1 MRIALAQTNILW
13 EDKQANLVRAE
24 EFVVAADAEIV
35 LFPEMSLTG
44 FSMHTDVTAEI
55 CQPDAEIQS
64 RAQMDST
71 PDMTNQPTTGWTIEQ
86 VSALA
91 RRYHKTIGIGWVKK
105 TEPLCENHYSIVT
118 PDGGVAMDYAKI
130 HPFSYGEEHA
140 HFRGGEK
147 LCTGWIGEFQAGLA
161 ICYDLR
167 FPEQFRAMLPEA
179 ELFIVPANWP
189 AARAS
194 HWKTLLAARA
204 IENQCYVAG
213 VNCCGDM
220 DGQHYSG
227 DSGVYAPDGSLL
239 VPLKENR
246 LADASCKEEKL
257 LVYDIQ
263 NDVAKIR
270 KVFPVLQDRKEMQRS

>member
-1 MRIALAQTNILW
+1 MRIALAQTNIIW

-24 EFVVAADAEIV
+24 VFLASADAEVV

-55 CQPDAEIQS
+55 CQSDDPMRFCEQIYGTPAIAELS
-64 RAQMDST
+64 
-71 PDMTNQPTTGWTIEQ
+71 TTGWTPAQIA
-86 VSALA
+86 ALA
-91 RRYHKTIGIGWVKK
+91 KRYHKTIGIGWVKK
-105 TEPLCENHYSIVT
+105 TEPRCENHYSIVM
-118 PDGGVAMDYAKI
+118 PDGRIAMDYAKI

-140 HFRGGEK
+140 HFHGGTT
-147 LCTGWIGEFQAGLA
+147 LCTGTLGEFQAGIG

-167 FPEQFRAMLPEA
+167 FPEQFRAMVPEA
-179 ELFIVPANWP
+179 EIFIIPANWP
-189 AARAS
+189 EVRAS

-220 DGQHYSG
+220 DAQHYSG

-239 VPLKENR
+239 VPTKEIR
-246 LADASCKEEKL
+246 LADALCKEEKL

-263 NDVAKIR
+263 NDVAGIR
-270 KVFPVLQDRKEMQRS
+270 KAFPVLQDRKES

>member
-13 EDKQANLVRAE
+13 EDKQANLVRVE
-24 EFVVAADAEIV
+24 EFVVASDAEIV

-44 FSMHTDVTAEI
+44 FSMHTDVTAENSGS
-55 CQPDAEIQS
+55 PDVVQFCMQTGNIQTMAELPQ
-64 RAQMDST
+64 
-71 PDMTNQPTTGWTIEQ
+71 TGWTIEQ

-91 RRYHKTIGIGWVKK
+91 KRHHKIIGIGWVKK

-118 PDGGVAMDYAKI
+118 PDGKIAMDYAKI

-147 LCTGWIGEFQAGLA
+147 LCTGKLGEFQAGLA

-167 FPEQFRAMLPEA
+167 FPEQFRAMVPET
-179 ELFIVPANWP
+179 EFFIVPANWP
-189 AARAS
+189 EARTS

-220 DGQHYSG
+220 DGQYYSG

-239 VPLKENR
+239 VPMKEIR

-263 NDVAKIR
+263 NDVAKTR
-270 KVFPVLQDRKEMQRS
+270 NAFPVLQDRKEIKRS

>member
-24 EFVVAADAEIV
+24 EFVIAADAEIV

-64 RAQMDST
+64 RAQMDRT

-86 VSALA
+86 VSSLA
-91 RRYHKTIGIGWVKK
+91 RRHHKTIGIGWVKK

-118 PDGGVAMDYAKI
+118 PDGKIAMDYAKI

-147 LCTGWIGEFQAGLA
+147 ICTGCLL
-161 ICYDLR
+161 YTSD
-167 FPEQFRAMLPEA
+167 
-179 ELFIVPANWP
+179 
-189 AARAS
+189 AA
-194 HWKTLLAARA
+194 
-204 IENQCYVAG
+204 
-213 VNCCGDM
+213 D
-220 DGQHYSG
+220 D
-227 DSGVYAPDGSLL
+227 
-239 VPLKENR
+239 
-246 LADASCKEEKL
+246 
-257 LVYDIQ
+257 
-263 NDVAKIR
+263 
-270 KVFPVLQDRKEMQRS
+270 

>member
-13 EDKQANLVRAE
+13 EDKQANLVRVE
-24 EFVVAADAEIV
+24 EFVVASDAEIV

-44 FSMHTDVTAEI
+44 FSMHTDVTAENSGS
-55 CQPDAEIQS
+55 PDVVQFCMQTGNIQTMAELPQ
-64 RAQMDST
+64 
-71 PDMTNQPTTGWTIEQ
+71 TGWTIEQ

-91 RRYHKTIGIGWVKK
+91 KRHHKTIGIGWVKK

-118 PDGGVAMDYAKI
+118 PDGKIAMDYAKI

-147 LCTGWIGEFQAGLA
+147 LCTGKLGEFQAGLA

-167 FPEQFRAMLPEA
+167 FPEQFRVMVPET
-179 ELFIVPANWP
+179 EFFIVPANWP
-189 AARAS
+189 EARTS

-220 DGQHYSG
+220 DGQYYSG

-239 VPLKENR
+239 VPMKEIR

-263 NDVAKIR
+263 NDVAKTR
-270 KVFPVLQDRKEMQRS
+270 NAFPVLQDRKEIKRS